1 MKVGMAVQKGLEH
14 HAYIICGKKGVAPD
28 IMDPLTSPN
37 PEVLSSFFHH
47 LIIKNPALIDI

>member
-1 MKVGMAVQKGLEH
+1 MKVGMAVQIGLKH
-14 HAYIICGKKGVAPD
+14 HAYMICGKKGVAPD